1 MFSRSV
7 EYAIRALTFLA
18 AQQPGKLSGAREIAE
33 AESIPMPFLWK
44 ILQKL
49 AAKKLVRSFRG
60 VRGGYEL
67 ARPPQ
72 RITLD
77 KILKEMGE
85 AEALERCILGFAEC
99 RDKNPCPLHVLWAE
113 RRKSFANVLRSTT
126 LSDLSAVTRRTGAR

>member
-1 MFSRSV
+1 MFSRST

-18 AQQPGKLSGAREIAE
+18 AQEPGKLSGAREIAA
-33 AESIPMPFLWK
+33 AERIPMPFLWK

-49 AAKKLVRSFRG
+49 AAKKLVRSYRG

-77 KILKEMGE
+77 KVLKEVGE
-85 AEALERCILGFAEC
+85 IQALERCILGFARC
-99 RDKNPCPLHVLWAE
+99 RQKHPCALHALWAE
-113 RRKSFANVLRSTT
+113 RRTSFTAALRHTT
-126 LSDLSAVTRRTGAR
+126 LSDLAAASGRSAAR

>member
-1 MFSRSV
+1 MFSRSA

-33 AESIPMPFLWK
+33 AEDIPMPFLWK

-67 ARPPQ
+67 ARPSQ
-72 RITLD
+72 RITLH
-77 KILKEMGE
+77 KILKELGE
-85 AEALERCILGFAEC
+85 AEALERCILGFAQC
-99 RDKNPCPLHVLWAE
+99 REKHPCPLHILWAE
-113 RRKSFANVLRSTT
+113 HRKSLTRELRSTT
-126 LSDLSAVTRRTGAR
+126 LSDLSAVARRAAAG

>member
-1 MFSRSV
+1 MFSRSA

-18 AQQPGKLSGAREIAE
+18 KQEPGKLSGARQIAE

-67 ARPPQ
+67 ARPPA
-72 RITLD
+72 RTTLD
-77 KILKEMGE
+77 RILKELGE
-85 AEALERCILGFAEC
+85 SEALERCILGFAEC
-99 RDKNPCPLHVLWAE
+99 NAKTPCPLHSLWAE
-113 RRKSFANVLRSTT
+113 RRKTFA
-126 LSDLSAVTRRTGAR
+126 G

>member
-1 MFSRSV
+1 MFSRSA

-18 AQQPGKLSGAREIAE
+18 AQEPGKLSGAREIAE

-49 AAKKLVRSFRG
+49 VAKNLVRSFRG

-67 ARPPQ
+67 ARPAQ

-77 KILKEMGE
+77 KVLREMGE
-85 AEALERCILGFAEC
+85 SQTLERCILGFAQC
-99 RDKNPCPLHVLWAE
+99 RKKDPCPLHALWSE
-113 RRKSFANVLRSTT
+113 RREELSGVLRTTT
-126 LSDLSAVTRRTGAR
+126 LADLSTASPRARAR

>member
-18 AQQPGKLSGAREIAE
+18 AQQPGKLSGAKEIAE

-67 ARPPQ
+67 GRPPQ
-72 RITLD
+72 RITLER
-77 KILKEMGE
+77 ILKEMGE

-99 RDKNPCPLHVLWAE
+99 RDKSPCPLHSLWAE
-113 RRKSFANVLRSTT
+113 RRKSFASALRSTT
-126 LSDLSAVTRRTGAR
+126 LSDLAAVSRRTTAR